1 MNLRFFADGV
11 SWLVSIEGNMNKNE
25 LKKLLKPLVKEC
37 IQEVL
42 IEDGLLTEVV
52 SQVASGMSR
61 PQTVQ
66 TKQKKTNDNLFNE
79 DLQMKRKSQEVNK
92 KLQEHRKKL
101 LDSIGKDSYNGVDLF
116 EGTEPL
122 KESGSPGQQHRTNVL
137 GDDPTDAGVDISSLM
152 GQATQIW
159 KAIK

>member
-1 MNLRFFADGV
+1 MK
-11 SWLVSIEGNMNKNE
+11 KNE

-61 PQTVQ
+61 PQTAQ
-66 TKQKKTNDNLFNE
+66 TAQKKPDDNLFNE
-79 DLQMKRKSQEVNK
+79 DLQMKRKTQEVNK
-92 KLQEHRKKL
+92 KLQEHRKRL
-101 LDSIGKDSYNGVDLF
+101 LDSIGTDAYNGVDLF
-116 EGTEPL
+116 EGTEPIR
-122 KESGSPGQQHRTNVL
+122 ESRSVGGTSIPSTL
-137 GDDPTDAGVDISSLM
+137 GDDPTDAGVDISSLL
-152 GQATQIW
+152 GQASKVW